1 MAPNHPNRSR
11 KRIAASVPPVPMA
24 DVEPDPGVKARI
36 KRMRQA
42 TFNSG
47 APPPPFRDV
56 RAEHDAD
63 YARLLALV
71 GMRFDE
77 ATNGR
82 RVFRTDATGLYK
94 MFIDGLRS
102 EKRAHT
108 CRACERFIESYGG
121 LVVIDEAGETR
132 SALWDATMVPAF
144 YHFTISRMQ
153 ATVNEARVIAP
164 FLHEKAILGE
174 PVTGN
179 WTHFSVEQRGGWIW
193 RHAVMSAEQGMA
205 AMKERF
211 ITVRLAI
218 ESVAKFQL
226 EKARAILAADEINR
240 SEKFT
245 GPLEW
250 LAERYADYYKVSPPS
265 ERDNRLWR
273 AVAEAPEGFC
283 HPRASVLWPLF
294 EDIKAR
300 EPFDVIRGKFNAMV
314 HGINY
319 QRAKAD
325 PAAQTI
331 ERAEKLFAELGLA
344 PALERRFARLD
355 EVETIWRARRVALPM
370 RTMKDGNHHVFARV
384 QAANPDKLPPPPS
397 RSDKPVRT
405 MTWVKFAQT
414 VLPTAEAM
422 DFCVPS
428 ANGNFQATTTAVQP
442 TAPRLLKWDN
452 PFGHYI
458 YNGGSPAAQ
467 WGLSPGWCRV
477 LAISLRANLWGDKPQ
492 PHLGIGGMLIL
503 EGAADVQRTHLCL
516 FPETIRDELH
526 EVRSVIEAFAK
537 QGKLQDA
544 PAPLA
549 SGYGFG
555 QHGLGPYALRL
566 YAGGVWQHFHIDR
579 WD

>member
-1 MAPNHPNRSR
+1 MPVADL
-11 KRIAASVPPVPMA
+11 PPVDQA
-24 DVEPDPGVKARI
+24 VKERVQ
-36 KRMRQA
+36 RMRRA
-42 TFNSG
+42 TFNAG

-56 RAEHDAD
+56 RPEHDAD

-71 GMRFDE
+71 RMRFDE

-82 RVFRTDATGLYK
+82 RVFQTDATGLYK

-108 CRACERFIESYGG
+108 CHACQRFIESYGG
-121 LVVIDEAGETR
+121 LVVIDDAGETR
-132 SALWDATMVPAF
+132 SALWDATLVPAF

-153 ATVNEARVIAP
+153 AAVNEARVIAP

-211 ITVRLAI
+211 ITVRLAL
-218 ESVAKFQL
+218 ESVATFQL

-250 LAERYADYYKVSPPS
+250 LAERHGEYYQHPNRAPRM
-265 ERDNRLWR
+265 RDNRLWR
-273 AVAEAPEGFC
+273 AIAEAPEGFC

-300 EPFDVIRGKFNAMV
+300 EPFDVVRGKFNAMV
-314 HGINY
+314 HGLAY
-319 QRAKAD
+319 QRSKAD

-331 ERAEKLFAELGLA
+331 ERAEKLFADLGLA
-344 PALERRFARLD
+344 RALERRFARLD
-355 EVETIWRARRVALPM
+355 EVETIWTHRRSAMPE
-370 RTMKDGNHHVFARV
+370 RKGRGQHAWAGRVFARV
-384 QAANPDKLPPPPS
+384 QAANPEVLPPPPS
-397 RSDKPVRT
+397 RAEVPLQT
-405 MTWVKFAQT
+405 LTWRKFTET
-414 VLPTAEAM
+414 VLPVAEAV
-422 DFCVPS
+422 DFDAP
-428 ANGNFQATTTAVQP
+428 AFGNYQAMTTAVYP
-442 TAPRLLKWDN
+442 DAPQLLKWPN
-452 PFGHYI
+452 PFGHYV
-458 YNGGSPAAQ
+458 YNGGSSAAS
-467 WGLSPGWCRV
+467 WSLTPGWRRV
-477 LAISLRANLWGDKPQ
+477 LAISLRGNLWGPTPA
-492 PHLGIGGMLIL
+492 PHHGIGATLIL
-503 EGAADVQRTHLCL
+503 EGAADTQRHHLCL
-516 FPETIRDELH
+516 FPETVRDELH

-537 QGKLQDA
+537 TGRLQEA
-544 PAPLA
+544 HGALA
-549 SGYGFG
+549 SGYGVTA
-555 QHGLGPYALRL
+555 HGLGPNALRVH
-566 YAGGVWQHFHIDR
+566 AKGVWQNYHIDR